1 LIKLDDLLSAFDR
14 LQVGRLAPIEQ
25 TTRTLA
31 DAVAI
36 FKVLSD
42 DTATT
47 ERVEKL
53 IDYAKVPSLRCYVLL
68 EQTLVAATVFRRGAG
83 DSWTASAH
91 TVGEIAL
98 ADLAIALPLADLY
111 NGLTFAD

>member
-1 LIKLDDLLSAFDR
+1 
-14 LQVGRLAPIEQ
+14 
-25 TTRTLA
+25 
-31 DAVAI
+31 
-36 FKVLSD
+36 
-42 DTATT
+42 
-47 ERVEKL
+47 VEKL

-68 EQTLVAATVFRRGAG
+68 EQTMVAATVFRRGAG

>member
-1 LIKLDDLLSAFDR
+1 M
-14 LQVGRLAPIEQ
+14 
-25 TTRTLA
+25 
-31 DAVAI
+31 
-36 FKVLSD
+36 
-42 DTATT
+42 
-47 ERVEKL
+47 

-111 NGLTFAD
+111 NGLTFADERPLYALTIGHAPSDSGRNASSAGVVPISL

>member
-36 FKVLSD
+36 FKVCP
-42 DTATT
+42 T
-47 ERVEKL
+47 
-53 IDYAKVPSLRCYVLL
+53 IPPPPSVWR
-68 EQTLVAATVFRRGAG
+68 
-83 DSWTASAH
+83 S
-91 TVGEIAL
+91 
-98 ADLAIALPLADLY
+98 
-111 NGLTFAD
+111 